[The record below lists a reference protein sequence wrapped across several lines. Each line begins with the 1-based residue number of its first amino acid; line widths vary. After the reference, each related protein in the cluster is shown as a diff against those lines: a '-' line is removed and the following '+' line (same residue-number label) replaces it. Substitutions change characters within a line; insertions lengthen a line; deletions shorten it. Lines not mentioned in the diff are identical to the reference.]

1 MRWTVFNR
9 SSGGTAV
16 GVIEGGAV
24 VDLSGA
30 GAMFQGDLMPVIEAG
45 QAAADAAKAAMDGAP
60 RIPLADVSF
69 ALPVARPP
77 KIFCLGLNYVDH
89 AKEGGHAVPDYP
101 ALFMRTIGSIVPHG
115 TPMVRPLCSER
126 FDYEAEFMAVIG
138 KGGRHI
144 AEADALDHVFGY
156 TLFNDGSIRDYQRKT
171 TQWTP
176 GKNFDQSG
184 SIGPDVL
191 TPDELPAGC
200 VGLRIQSRLNGT
212 VLQDANTTDMVFSVA
227 QTIAAISEF
236 SVLEPGDLIA
246 MGTPDGVGHART
258 PPLWMKQGDTI
269 EIEVDRFGVLSNAI
283 VDEAR

>member
-1 MRWTVFNR
+1 MRWTVIKKTD
-9 SSGGTAV
+9 GQTGVAV
-16 GVIEGGAV
+16 VDGDAV
-24 VDLSGA
+24 VDLSA
-30 GAMFQGDLMPVIEAG
+30 ADPLFEGDLMPVIEAG
-45 QAAADAAKAAMDGAP
+45 QAAVDAARKAMAGAP
-60 RIPLADVSF
+60 RLPLNAER

-144 AEADALDHVFGY
+144 AEAGALDHVFGY

-176 GKNFDQSG
+176 GKNFDRSG
-184 SIGPDVL
+184 SVGPDVL

-212 VLQDANTTDMVFSVA
+212 ILQDANTTDMVFSVA

-246 MGTPDGVGHART
+246 MGTPDGVGHARK

-269 EIEVDRFGVLSNAI
+269 EIEVERFGVLSNEI